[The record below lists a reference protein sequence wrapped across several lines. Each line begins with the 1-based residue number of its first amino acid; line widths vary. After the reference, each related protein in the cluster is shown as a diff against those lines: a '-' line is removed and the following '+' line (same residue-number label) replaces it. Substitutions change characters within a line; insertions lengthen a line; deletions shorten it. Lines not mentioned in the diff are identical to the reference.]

1 MSDENIKP
9 DEAQP
14 VNGMSDAETLR
25 DAGLPVNESESSYD
39 VAGAALG
46 ALPPREEAELYA
58 AAATDSRVSADLAG
72 MEAVVAELAR
82 LAPPA
87 DMNRGRSAGIRSRL
101 VARAAATHAG
111 RPAQKSA
118 ADSGA
123 TPAAHSRPNVVAS
136 TSARRTQSTGQRSTS
151 TSTRPVT
158 GTHAIPFE
166 PRRPTN
172 WGRVLGGLAL
182 AAGLVIGAFGVFE
195 FQSRRSAGSAQ
206 TASDQAAT
214 NLVVQVAQL
223 RAALVEK
230 DSLIAS
236 LTGMRTKV
244 IDMVAYN
251 SSDPMARIFWDQ
263 KQQKFIMYA
272 SHIKAPPAGRT
283 YQVWLIASK
292 GAPISAGTF
301 MPEADGSA
309 IMTAKY
315 PMPPG
320 SLRRI
325 AVTEEPAGG
334 MPAPTGPVV
343 FSGVGT

>member
-1 MSDENIKP
+1 MSDEGMNP
-9 DEAQP
+9 DETQP
-14 VNGMSDAETLR
+14 ANGADDAAMR
-25 DAGLPVNESESSYD
+25 RGSGSPMNDSESSYD

-46 ALPPREEAELYA
+46 ALSSTEEADLFA
-58 AAATDSRVSADLAG
+58 AAATDPRVSGDLAA
-72 MEAVVAELAR
+72 MEAVVAELGR

-87 DMNRGRSAGIRSRL
+87 EMNRGRSAGIRSRL

-118 ADSGA
+118 SESDAATNAHPRPNIVATTARRAPGSG
-123 TPAAHSRPNVVAS
+123 SRPNS
-136 TSARRTQSTGQRSTS
+136 S
-151 TSTRPVT
+151 STRPVT

-182 AAGLVIGAFGVFE
+182 AAGLVIAAFGIFE
-195 FQSRRSAGSAQ
+195 WQSRRVDGSAQ
-206 TASDQAAT
+206 TASDQAAG

-223 RAALVEK
+223 RASIAEK

-236 LTGMRTKV
+236 LTGMRTRV

-272 SHIKAPPAGRT
+272 SHIKPPPAGRT
-283 YQVWLIASK
+283 YQVWLIART

-301 MPEADGSA
+301 VPEADGSA

-320 SLRRI
+320 GLRRI

>member
-1 MSDENIKP
+1 MSDENRNS
-9 DEAQP
+9 DETLPA
-14 VNGMSDAETLR
+14 NGADDAEMRRESGSPMSDA
-25 DAGLPVNESESSYD
+25 ESSYD

-46 ALPPREEAELYA
+46 ALSASEEAELYA
-58 AAATDSRVSADLAG
+58 VASTDPGVSADLAA

-82 LAPPA
+82 LAPA
-87 DMNRGRSAGIRSRL
+87 AEMNRGRSAGIRSRL
-101 VARAAATHAG
+101 VARAAATRAG
-111 RPAQKSA
+111 RSPQKGAGESEAPPAPK
-118 ADSGA
+118 
-123 TPAAHSRPNVVAS
+123 SRPSLAS
-136 TSARRTQSTGQRSTS
+136 NAPARRTHAAGSAASSASSRT
-151 TSTRPVT
+151 VT

-172 WGRVLGGLAL
+172 WGRVLGGFAL
-182 AAGLVIGAFGVFE
+182 AAGLVIAAFGVFE
-195 FQSRRSAGSAQ
+195 WQSRRAEGSAQ

-214 NLVVQVAQL
+214 NLIVQVAQL
-223 RAALVEK
+223 RASIAEK

-263 KQQKFIMYA
+263 NKQKFIMYA

-283 YQVWLIASK
+283 YQVWLIART

-301 MPEADGSA
+301 HPEADGSA
-309 IMTAKY
+309 IMTANY

-320 SLRRI
+320 TLRRI
-325 AVTEEPAGG
+325 AVTEEPDGG
-334 MPAPTGPVV
+334 MPAPTGPVI